1 MFKLKMILS
10 YYIIYSKN
18 KSKMV
23 TKNRKYL
30 IIDLNDA
37 GFSRR
42 NIQGVTNILFHNIS
56 YTTLEVKFFH

>member
-23 TKNRKYL
+23 AKNRKYL

-42 NIQGVTNILFHNIS
+42 NIQGVTNTLFHNIS
-56 YTTLEVKFFH
+56 YTTLEVKFFD